1 MLYILK
7 KEISGY
13 LVIKVENIDMF
24 IFGIKKYFVGVVYLV
39 SDNLLKISNILE
51 LLNIIFLYKV
61 KIFGISKI
69 LKLF

>member
-7 KEISGY
+7 KEISSY

>member
-24 IFGIKKYFVGVVYLV
+24 IFGIKKYFVGAVYLV